1 MICEPRT
8 ENNEPKTA
16 MPFDPT
22 YPPTNAL
29 IESAPMRS
37 QFNGLKDLIDAMP
50 GVTSAQ
56 VVSVTTLPPGS
67 QATAVVS
74 LVGTELHFSFAMPEG
89 ATGAQGEQ
97 GSPGSAGSNGNDG
110 APGQQGPQGVP
121 GEVTLSDLNSAVL
134 NTLSQTSNNSN
145 AVDELPNAFSD
156 PDVEA
161 LRLRFNQ
168 LINALRR

>member
-1 MICEPRT
+1 MPYDPNFPEP
-8 ENNEPKTA
+8 
-16 MPFDPT
+16 
-22 YPPTNAL
+22 NAEL
-29 IESAPMRS
+29 ASDRFRN
-37 QFNGLKDLIDAMP
+37 QFQGLKDLIDAVP

-67 QATAVVS
+67 QATAAVS
-74 LVGTELHFSFAMPEG
+74 LVGTELHFTFALPEG

-121 GEVTLSDLNSAVL
+121 GEVTLSDLNNGLL

-161 LRLRFNQ
+161 LRLRLNE

>member
-1 MICEPRT
+1 
-8 ENNEPKTA
+8 

-22 YPPTNAL
+22 LPQENTPLDA
-29 IESAPMRS
+29 AQMRG
-37 QFNGLKDLIDAMP
+37 QLTGLKDLIDNVP

-67 QATAVVS
+67 QATAAVS
-74 LVGTELHFSFAMPEG
+74 LVGTELHFTFALPEG

-121 GEVTLSDLNSAVL
+121 GEVTLSDLNNGLL
-134 NTLSQTSNNSN
+134 NTLSQTSSNSN
-145 AVDELPNAFSD
+145 AIDELPNAFSD
-156 PDVEA
+156 PDAEA
-161 LRLRFNQ
+161 LRLRFNA